1 MSSNSVDEQ
10 VAKAVAQERKRWS
23 ARVGELEAE
32 VARLQAKCDTVQT
45 SAPLSP
51 QGSPPPAT
59 AISPPNPCPD
69 GTCPAARSKILQS
82 DLVSELSPDEI
93 TRYSRQLLLADGFGV
108 DGQRKLLSSSI
119 LVIGAGGIGST
130 VLPYL
135 AASGVGSI
143 TIVDFDEVDRSNL
156 HRQVIHTDAS
166 VGLNKAESACRA
178 LKALNPTVQIQ
189 TITEPLTSDN
199 ALDLVSGHDLVV
211 DACDNPRTRYLVN
224 DACVQARCVLVSG
237 SAMGTEGQLTVY
249 GCGVDGRP
257 CYRCLYPRVN
267 PTEGCK
273 SCSDNGVLGT
283 VPGLIGI
290 MQATEALKVLT
301 GIGTPMYDRLLM
313 YDALQCSFYT
323 IKKPPA
329 NKACPICGPDA
340 TIKSMADSAQQSLA
354 ALGPSIATSGGIVI
368 DLPDELHISC
378 KDYADIRKTGTSH
391 VLLDV
396 RVPRQYEMCA
406 LDGAVNIPLGE
417 LEANLARIEELSGG
431 TKPVYC
437 VCRRGV
443 ASAEA
448 TKMLSEVI
456 ALGNHPR
463 IHSVRNITG
472 GLNDWSEDVDPN
484 FPMY

>member
-1 MSSNSVDEQ
+1 MSSSSIDEQ
-10 VAKAVAQERKRWS
+10 VAKAVAQERERWS
-23 ARVGELEAE
+23 ARAGELEKE
-32 VARLQAKCDTVQT
+32 VARLKAKCEAMQT

-51 QGSPPPAT
+51 PPKT
-59 AISPPNPCPD
+59 ITSISPSNPCQD

-82 DLVSELSPDEI
+82 DVVSELSPDEI

-108 DGQRKLLSSSI
+108 AGQRKLLSSSA

-135 AASGVGSI
+135 ASSGVGSI

-166 VGLNKAESACRA
+166 VGLNKAKSACRA

-189 TITEPLTSDN
+189 TITEPLTADN
-199 ALDLVSGHDLVV
+199 ALDLVSSHDLVV
-211 DACDNPRTRYLVN
+211 DACDNPRTRYVVN
-224 DACVQARCVLVSG
+224 DACVLAGRVLVSG

-290 MQATEALKVLT
+290 LQATEALKVLT
-301 GIGTPMYDRLLM
+301 GIGAPMYDRLLM

-329 NKACPICGPDA
+329 NKACPMCGPDA
-340 TIKSMADSAQQSLA
+340 TITSMTDSAQQSLA
-354 ALGPSIATSGGIVI
+354 ARGPSIATSAGVVI
-368 DLPDELHISC
+368 DLPDKLHISC
-378 KDYADIRKTGTSH
+378 KDYAEIRKIGTSH

-396 RVPRQYEMCA
+396 RVPRQYEMCS
-406 LDGAVNIPLGE
+406 LDGAANIPLGE
-417 LEANLARIEELSGG
+417 LEASLARIEELSDG
-431 TKPVYC
+431 TKPIYC

-448 TKMLSEVI
+448 TRILFEVI
-456 ALGNHPR
+456 ASGKHPR

-472 GLNDWSEDVDPN
+472 GLNVWSEDVDPD

>member
-1 MSSNSVDEQ
+1 MP
-10 VAKAVAQERKRWS
+10 RI
-23 ARVGELEAE
+23 
-32 VARLQAKCDTVQT
+32 
-45 SAPLSP
+45 
-51 QGSPPPAT
+51 
-59 AISPPNPCPD
+59 ISPNNSLTFLRAAHWNQFLWPLRIDLNHVLRTGVLPSPCPD
-69 GTCPAARSKILQS
+69 GTCPARSKLIHG

-108 DGQRKLLSSSI
+108 AGQRALLSSSV
-119 LVIGAGGIGST
+119 LVVGAGGIGST

-166 VGLNKAESACRA
+166 IGVNKADSACGA
-178 LKALNPTVQIQ
+178 LKALNPTVECRA
-189 TITEPLTSDN
+189 ITEPLTSDN
-199 ALDLVSGHDLVV
+199 ALDLVSAHDLVV

-224 DACVQARCVLVSG
+224 DACVLAGRVLVSG

-249 GCGVDGRP
+249 GCGVNGRP

-273 SCSDNGVLGT
+273 SCSNNGVLGT

-290 MQATEALKVLT
+290 LQATEALKVLT
-301 GIGTPMYDRLLM
+301 CIGTPMYDRLLM

-329 NKACPICGPDA
+329 NKTCPVCGPDA
-340 TIKSMADSAQQSLA
+340 TIKSMVDSSHQSVA
-354 ALGPSIATSGGIVI
+354 ARGPSVVTNDSKNAIINGGLIE
-368 DLPDELHISC
+368 LPDELLISC
-378 KDYADIRKTGTSH
+378 KAVSTARTIGTPH

-396 RVPRQYEMCA
+396 RVSRQYEICS
-406 LDGAVNIPLGE
+406 LDNSINIPLVE
-417 LEANLARIEELSGG
+417 LEANLNKIEDLSDS

-437 VCRRGV
+437 VCRRGI

-448 TKMLSEVI
+448 TRILSEVI
-456 ALGNHPR
+456 AGGNHPR

-472 GLNDWSEDVDPN
+472 GLNVWSSEVDKS

>member
-1 MSSNSVDEQ
+1 MSSTSVDEQ
-10 VAKAVAQERKRWS
+10 VAKAVAQERERWS

-32 VARLQAKCDTVQT
+32 VARLHAKCEASRT

-51 QGSPPPAT
+51 PCKPPL
-59 AISPPNPCPD
+59 SSPCPD
-69 GTCPAARSKILQS
+69 GTCQAARSKLLQS
-82 DLVSELSPDEI
+82 DLVSELSTDEI
-93 TRYSRQLLLADGFGV
+93 IRYSRQLLLADGFGV
-108 DGQRKLLSSSI
+108 AGQRKLLSSSV

-156 HRQVIHTDAS
+156 HRQVIHTDTSAS
-166 VGLNKAESACRA
+166 VGLNKAESASRA
-178 LKALNPTVQIQ
+178 LKELNPTVQIQ
-189 TITEPLTSDN
+189 TIAEPLTSDN
-199 ALDLVSGHDLVV
+199 ALDLVSAHDLVV

-224 DACVQARCVLVSG
+224 DACVLAGRVLVSG

-257 CYRCLYPRVN
+257 CYRCLYPRAN

-290 MQATEALKVLT
+290 LQATEAIKVLT
-301 GIGTPMYDRLLM
+301 EIGTPMYDRLLM
-313 YDALQCSFYT
+313 YDALQCAFYT
-323 IKKPPA
+323 IKKPPT
-329 NKACPICGPDA
+329 NKRCPMCGPEA
-340 TIKSMADSAQQSLA
+340 TIKSMADSAQESLA
-354 ALGPSIATSGGIVI
+354 ARGPSMFTNTVTSVGVAI

-378 KDYADIRKTGTSH
+378 KEYEEIRKIGIPH

-396 RVPRQYEMCA
+396 RASRQYEMCSLA
-406 LDGAVNIPLGE
+406 PSINIPLDE
-417 LEANLARIEELSGG
+417 LDANLQMIEELSDS

-443 ASAEA
+443 ASADA
-448 TKMLSEVI
+448 ARMLSEVI
-456 ALGNHPR
+456 ASGKHPR

-472 GLNDWSEDVDPN
+472 GLNVWSTDVDPS
-484 FPMY
+484 FPRY

>member
-1 MSSNSVDEQ
+1 MSPTTVDEQ
-10 VAKAVAQERKRWS
+10 VAAAVAQERERWS

-32 VARLQAKCDTVQT
+32 LARLQAKCEAPSQI
-45 SAPLSP
+45 SAPIPKSLQCS
-51 QGSPPPAT
+51 SH
-59 AISPPNPCPD
+59 CP
-69 GTCPAARSKILQS
+69 GTTCPARSKLIDS

-108 DGQRKLLSSSI
+108 AGQRALLSSSV
-119 LVIGAGGIGST
+119 LVVGAGGIGST

-135 AASGVGSI
+135 AASGVGFI
-143 TIVDFDEVDRSNL
+143 TVVDFDEVDRSNL
-156 HRQVIHTDAS
+156 HRQIIHTDAS
-166 VGLNKAESACRA
+166 IGLNKAKSACRA
-178 LKALNPTVQIQ
+178 LKELNPTVECR

-199 ALDLVSGHDLVV
+199 ALDLVSAHDLVV
-211 DACDNPRTRYLVN
+211 DACDNPKTRYLIN
-224 DACVQARCVLVSG
+224 DACVLAGRVLVSG

-249 GCGVDGRP
+249 GCGVNGRP
-257 CYRCLYPRVN
+257 CYRCLYPRAN

-290 MQATEALKVLT
+290 LQATEALKVLT

-323 IKKPPA
+323 IKKPSASSKTCPA
-329 NKACPICGPDA
+329 CGPDA
-340 TIKSMADSAQQSLA
+340 TIKSMADSAQQSVA
-354 ALGPSIATSGGIVI
+354 ARGPSVDNASFGIEV
-368 DLPDELHISC
+368 DLPLQQRISC
-378 KDYADIRKTGTSH
+378 KDYEKARTIGTPH

-396 RVPRQYEMCA
+396 RVSRQYEMCF
-406 LDGAVNIPLGE
+406 LDGAINIPLDE
-417 LEANLARIEELSGG
+417 LEANLDKIEDLSDS

-437 VCRRGV
+437 ICRRGI

-448 TKMLSEVI
+448 TRILSEVM
-456 ALGNHPR
+456 AGGNHPR

-472 GLNDWSEDVDPN
+472 GLNVWSSEVDKS